1 MAFEEIQSAVVEGR
15 PRLAARLVE
24 EALSSGAEGTEILNR
39 GLLGGM
45 RRVRLKMQ
53 DDRDVA
59 RALASARA
67 MKEGMEKLKPY
78 LEKEELRNRGKILI
92 GTAGGDLH
100 DVGKNIVGYTLSYSG
115 FQVVDLGVD
124 VSAEQFVRAV
134 RENPDAGIVCV
145 SSLLTTSMPEMKHIV
160 QALNELES
168 RKNFKIMIGGGSVT
182 REFAEEIG
190 ADAYTEDAAAA
201 AEFAESVT
209 AEKQTAR

>member
-1 MAFEEIQSAVVEGR
+1 MAFEEIQSAVAEGR

-24 EALSSGAEGTEILNR
+24 EAIDSGAEGTDILNQ

-45 RRVRLKMQ
+45 RRIRLQ
-53 DDRDVA
+53 LRDDRDVA

-67 MKEGMEKLKPY
+67 MKEGMERLRPS
-78 LEKEELRNRGKILI
+78 LEKGILENRGKVLI

-100 DVGKNIVGYTLSYSG
+100 DVGKNIVGYTLRCSG

-134 RENPDAGIVCV
+134 RENPDAELVCI
-145 SSLLTTSMPEMKHIV
+145 SSLLTTSMPEMRHIV
-160 QALNELES
+160 QALNELDNRGS
-168 RKNFKIMIGGGSVT
+168 FQVMIGGGSVT

-190 ADAYTEDAAAA
+190 ADAYTADAAAA
-201 AEFAESVT
+201 AEFAESVL
-209 AEKQTAR
+209 KQREH

>member
-1 MAFEEIQSAVVEGR
+1 MAFEEIQSAVAEGR

-24 EALSSGAEGTEILNR
+24 EALNSGAAGTEILNQ

-45 RRVRLKMQ
+45 RRIRLKMQ

-67 MKEGMEKLKPY
+67 MKEGMEKLKPF
-78 LEKEELRNRGKILI
+78 LEQGALNNRGKVLI

-100 DVGKNIVGYTLSYSG
+100 DVGKNLVGYMLRYSG
-115 FQVVDLGVD
+115 FQIVDLGVD
-124 VSAEQFVRAV
+124 VSAEQFVEAV
-134 RENPDAGIVCV
+134 RRNPDAGIVCI
-145 SSLLTTSMPEMKHIV
+145 SSLLTTSMPEMRHIV
-160 QALNELES
+160 QALNELDS

-190 ADAYTEDAAAA
+190 ADAYTEDAAEA
-201 AEFAESVT
+201 AEFAESVFGPE
-209 AEKQTAR
+209 EK

>member
-1 MAFEEIQSAVVEGR
+1 MAFEEIQSAVAEGR

-24 EALSSGAEGTEILNR
+24 EALNSGAAGTEILNQ

-45 RRVRLKMQ
+45 RRIRLKMQ

-67 MKEGMEKLKPY
+67 MKEGMEKLKPF
-78 LEKEELRNRGKILI
+78 LEQGALNNRGKVLI

-100 DVGKNIVGYTLSYSG
+100 DVGKNLVGYMLRYSG
-115 FQVVDLGVD
+115 FQIVDLGVD
-124 VSAEQFVRAV
+124 VSAEQFVEAV
-134 RENPDAGIVCV
+134 RRNPDAGIVCI
-145 SSLLTTSMPEMKHIV
+145 SSLLTTSMPEMRHIV
-160 QALNELES
+160 QALNELDS

-190 ADAYTEDAAAA
+190 ADAYTEDAAEA
-201 AEFAESVT
+201 AEFAESVFGP
-209 AEKQTAR
+209 EGK